1 MSRPL
6 IRKNPSNFKTLPL
19 FVEATPE
26 GLCYQ
31 GVGMPLN
38 FAQTLQRRR
47 PVSVAD
53 NERFALEL
61 ANLGVSVRLTL
72 HWQNRDY
79 WVLVR
84 QRRQDRGDV
93 VLKLISGYVPAHE
106 LNLPL
111 HTAIQEIAEEC
122 LLETPEG
129 WLAGRFNDTWL
140 PAPYAGALH
149 YRETPHFRL
158 TPLSGAARPVRCA
171 NLQLLERPRAYV
183 HLPTASLQLIYDLR
197 LDVPRDA
204 KPLSLFHVDERLE
217 GDQLV
222 ARLDRKR
229 PDLYLMPLENGQPCA
244 ELYTLKKDQLQP
256 ASTRGLYLAESFAQ
270 QEGWVVSDERIRWKD
285 WLRQRGLSE
294 PEKDTQLARLTGKA
308 RQILRKIVPTK
319 TRRQG

>member
-1 MSRPL
+1 MPRTL

-26 GLCYQ
+26 GLTYQ
-31 GVGMPLN
+31 SVGMPLN

-47 PVSVAD
+47 PVAVAD
-53 NERFALEL
+53 AERFSLEL

-111 HTAIQEIAEEC
+111 LTAISEIAEEC

-129 WLAGRFNDTWL
+129 WLGGRFNDTWL
-140 PAPYAGALH
+140 PAPYATALH
-149 YRETPHFRL
+149 YREALPFRL
-158 TPLSGAARPVRCA
+158 TPLSGSARPVRSA
-171 NLQLLERPRAYV
+171 NLQLIERPRAYV

-197 LDVPRDA
+197 LDVPKEA
-204 KPLSLFHVDERLE
+204 KSLSLFHVDERLE
-217 GDQLV
+217 GDLLV

-229 PDLYLMPLENGQPCA
+229 PDLYLMPLQDGQPLP
-244 ELYTLKKDQLQP
+244 ELYTLKKDQLYP
-256 ASTRGLYLAESFAQ
+256 ASTRGLYLAESFAS
-270 QEGWVVSDERIRWKD
+270 QEGWVVRDERIRWKD
-285 WLRQRGLSE
+285 WLVKQGL
-294 PEKDTQLARLTGKA
+294 KA
-308 RQILRKIVPTK
+308 PTPH
-319 TRRQG
+319 RQGLKGLHKKAMGLMRMVRGTLHK